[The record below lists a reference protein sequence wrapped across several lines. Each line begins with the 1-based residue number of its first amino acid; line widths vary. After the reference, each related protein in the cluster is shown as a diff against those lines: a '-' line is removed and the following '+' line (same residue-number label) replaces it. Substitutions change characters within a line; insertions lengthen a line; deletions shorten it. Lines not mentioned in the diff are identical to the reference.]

1 MRLIILLVVLS
12 VAAAVP
18 QNGFFG
24 NIRNQ
29 FFGRSRPRRPPP
41 PQQDSAQGQRR
52 PPQQGQQQ
60 QQQQQQPLRQAP
72 PPQQNQFRPPQ
83 QTRQQP
89 RPQQQR
95 RPVQGRPPPQNRPP
109 PRNNQGFGNTQL
121 GVPQAQVQGVRNVQ
135 QQTQPN
141 QNQIQPAQT
150 KPGCT
155 PGLISKQ
162 LKNCPGSCPNH
173 EWEGSQYIITW
184 LVDDNRCSNFTAH
197 EAEDYCK
204 LQGGHSV
211 SLDTT
216 PKALHFIDVAIQH
229 ARRYFWTGARID
241 HAAGVVTW
249 PSGNRE
255 GYVRGQRFWS
265 HTGGK
270 KPDPEPQPDNRDGN
284 EFCIGVLNNFYAD
297 GVKWHDVAC
306 HHRKPT
312 ICQLE

>member
-1 MRLIILLVVLS
+1 MRLIILLAVLS

-18 QNGFFG
+18 QNGGFFG

-29 FFGRSRPRRPPP
+29 FFGRPRPRRPPP
-41 PQQDSAQGQRR
+41 PQQG
-52 PPQQGQQQ
+52 PPQQGPPPQGQQQ
-60 QQQQQQPLRQAP
+60 PPLRQAP
-72 PPQQNQFRPPQ
+72 PPQNQFRP
-83 QTRQQP
+83 QP
-89 RPQQQR
+89 RPQRPQPPR

-109 PRNNQGFGNTQL
+109 PNERPRNNQGFGNTQL
-121 GVPQAQVQGVRNVQ
+121 GVPQGAVQGVRNVQ
-135 QQTQPN
+135 QNQPI

-173 EWEGSQYIITW
+173 EWEGNQYIITW
-184 LVDDNRCSNFTAH
+184 IVDDNRCSNFTGH

-204 LQGGHSV
+204 LQGGHAV

-216 PKALHFIDVAIQH
+216 PKALHFIDVAIKH
-229 ARRYFWTGARID
+229 ARRYFWTGGRID
-241 HAAGVVTW
+241 HGAGVVTW

-270 KPDPEPQPDNRDGN
+270 KPEPEPQPDNRDGN

-312 ICQLE
+312 ICELD

>member
-1 MRLIILLVVLS
+1 MRLIILLAVLS

-24 NIRNQ
+24 GIRNI
-29 FFGRSRPRRPPP
+29 FGGRPRRPPP
-41 PQQDSAQGQRR
+41 PQNR
-52 PPQQGQQQ
+52 PPPNQPPRQQ
-60 QQQQQQPLRQAP
+60 RP
-72 PPQQNQFRPPQ
+72 PPEQIRTQQ
-83 QTRQQP
+83 
-89 RPQQQR
+89 RPQPPR
-95 RPVQGRPPPQNRPP
+95 RPVQGGPGPRRPP
-109 PRNNQGFGNTQL
+109 PRNQPPPRNNPAFANTQL
-121 GVPQAQVQGVRNVQ
+121 GVPQGQVQGFGNQAPRQ
-135 QQTQPN
+135 QQPLQN

-150 KPGCT
+150 KPTCT

-162 LKNCPGSCPNH
+162 LKNCPGACPNH
-173 EWEGSQYIITW
+173 EWEGDQYIITW
-184 LVDDNRCSNFTAH
+184 LVDDNKCSNFTAH

-204 LQGGHSV
+204 LQGGNAV

-229 ARRYFWTGARID
+229 ARRYFWTGGRID
-241 HAAGVVTW
+241 HNAGVVTW

-255 GYVRGQRFWS
+255 GYNRGQRFWS

-312 ICQLE
+312 ICQLN

>member
-1 MRLIILLVVLS
+1 MRLIILLAVFS

-18 QNGFFG
+18 QNGGFFG
-24 NIRNQ
+24 FLR
-29 FFGRSRPRRPPP
+29 RPSRPRRPPP
-41 PQQDSAQGQRR
+41 PQQGQ
-52 PPQQGQQQ
+52 PPARN
-60 QQQQQQPLRQAP
+60 QQPQNIRQGP
-72 PPQQNQFRPPQ
+72 PPQQNQFRPQP
-83 QTRQQP
+83 QP
-89 RPQQQR
+89 RPRPPQQ
-95 RPVQGRPPPQNRPP
+95 RPVQGRPNRPP

-121 GVPQAQVQGVRNVQ
+121 GEAQAPIQQGVRNVQ
-135 QQTQPN
+135 QNQPI
-141 QNQIQPAQT
+141 QNQIQPAQS
-150 KPGCT
+150 KPTCT

-162 LKNCPGSCPNH
+162 LKNCPGACPNH
-173 EWEGSQYIITW
+173 EWEGTQYIITW
-184 LVDDNRCSNFTAH
+184 LVDDNRCSNFTAF

-204 LQGGHSV
+204 LQGGHAV

-229 ARRYFWTGARID
+229 ARRYFWTGARVD

-265 HTGGK
+265 HTGGH
-270 KPDPEPQPDNRDGN
+270 KPEPEPQPDNRDGN
-284 EFCIGVLNNFYAD
+284 EICIGVLNNFYAD

>member
-1 MRLIILLVVLS
+1 MRLIILLAVLS
-12 VAAAVP
+12 VVAAVP
-18 QNGFFG
+18 QNGGFFG
-24 NIRNQ
+24 NIRNS
-29 FFGRSRPRRPPP
+29 FFGGRPQRPRRPSPD
-41 PQQDSAQGQRR
+41 QNR
-52 PPQQGQQQ
+52 PQQGQPPQQ
-60 QQQQQQPLRQAP
+60 RGQGQ
-72 PPQQNQFRPPQ
+72 PPQQNQVRGQQRPQPPQ
-83 QTRQQP
+83 
-89 RPQQQR
+89 RPA
-95 RPVQGRPPPQNRPP
+95 QNRPAPPRNNQPPRNNPP
-109 PRNNQGFGNTQL
+109 PRNNQQGLGQTQL
-121 GVPQAQVQGVRNVQ
+121 GTPQGQVQFRQPSQ
-135 QQTQPN
+135 QS
-141 QNQIQPAQT
+141 QNQIQPEQT
-150 KPGCT
+150 KTSSCT

-162 LKNCPGSCPNH
+162 LKNCPGACPNH
-173 EWEGSQYIITW
+173 EWEGGQYIITW
-184 LVDDNRCSNFTAH
+184 LVDDNRCSNFTAA

-204 LQGGHSV
+204 LQGGHAV

-241 HAAGVVTW
+241 HNAGVVTW

-270 KPDPEPQPDNRDGN
+270 KPEAEPQPDNRDGN